1 MITINL
7 LPKAR
12 RKVTSNLLFNLVVVC
27 VTLALVVLSVGAAVG
42 VQVVAVGLGA
52 QLHNIEEQLEARA
65 EVIEL
70 VTRLEEYKKILDQK
84 EQVINA
90 LVRGRVE
97 WGRKLWDIAHLVPPR
112 VWLERLRLETVITQE
127 KIRPPEDASPRARA
141 ATPRFREIR
150 NDYLHIYAVTHDLE
164 RKSSIIGDFIDR
176 LRSDESFF
184 EGFETVD
191 FQEGEEQAW
200 LIRDK
205 ESPPVWRF
213 RLTLKLTPKGRTETS
228 PGGATDG
235 ESA

>member
-7 LPKAR
+7 LPKTR
-12 RKVTSNLLFNLVVVC
+12 RKAASNLLFNLIVVA

-42 VQVVAVGLGA
+42 VQVVAVSLGA
-52 QLHNIEEQLEARA
+52 QLRNVEEQLEERA
-65 EVIEL
+65 EVINL
-70 VTRLEEYKKILDQK
+70 VTQLEEYKKILDRK
-84 EQVINA
+84 EQVINT
-90 LVRGRVE
+90 LVGGRVE
-97 WGRKLWDIAHLVPPR
+97 WGRKLWDIARLVPPR

-127 KIRPPEDASPRARA
+127 KIRPPEDTSSRSRA

-176 LRSDESFF
+176 LRSDASFF
-184 EGFETVD
+184 EDFETVD

-200 LIRDK
+200 ILREK

-213 RLTLKLTPKGRTETS
+213 RLTLKLSPKGRAETS
-228 PGGATDG
+228 PGGASEG